1 MKVLAIKPGQDG
13 SLELS
18 LELEFAEAPRV
29 CAEWLKARALWLAQ
43 DFSADFTVLRPLR
56 VRIAIAA
63 HELSVKARCVQLSSA
78 GAALELLEMAEL
90 ASFVESF
97 GADLEEVSES
107 QQIVEDETVEAEG
120 ELEKDLAEEEL
131 EGESEEEM
139 QSEGEAVEEKPA
151 GPLSRNAKKKT
162 EGKGSLYHRLKALSI
177 EEKKRLAVKANQPE
191 RYFLARDNA
200 QGIHIFVLRN
210 PGVTATEVV
219 EFLKYPR
226 LSSEAIMHIG
236 KTTEWMSNRR
246 VVMGLC
252 MHART
257 PTNITMRL
265 ISRLSARDLKA
276 LQRSGKM
283 KPVLAREIKTR
294 LYKLN
299 HEK

>member
-1 MKVLAIKPGQDG
+1 MKVLGIKPGQDG
-13 SLELS
+13 NLELS
-18 LELEFAEAPRV
+18 LELEFTEAPRV

-43 DFSADFTVLRPLR
+43 DFSAEFALLRPLR

-63 HELSVKARCVQLSSA
+63 HELSVKARCVQLSPA

-90 ASFVESF
+90 ANFVESF
-97 GADLEEVSES
+97 GEDLVHASEPE
-107 QQIVEDETVEAEG
+107 QIGEDAA
-120 ELEKDLAEEEL
+120 LEAEEEP
-131 EGESEEEM
+131 EEDRAEEEAGGKPEE
-139 QSEGEAVEEKPA
+139 QAESEGEAVEGKPA
-151 GPLSRNAKKKT
+151 GPLSRNTQKKT